1 MTYRKQ
7 IRLGTLSVLLL
18 LIQACCG
25 NQTPIQGTNH
35 ATFCQIGKVIKFS
48 RLHDTE
54 ETIEQVK
61 EHNAVY
67 AKLCSDIPAKGH

>member
-1 MTYRKQ
+1 MIYRKQ
-7 IRLGTLSVLLL
+7 LRLGTLSVLLL

-25 NQTPIQGTNH
+25 SQTPIQGTNH

-48 RLHDTE
+48 RLHDTG

-67 AKLCSDIPAKGH
+67 AKLCLGVPANGQ